1 MRPLL
6 DLTMQEI
13 KKFNEQRAEIY
24 WWFSS
29 LFSKELTD
37 EELKA
42 YQSQQVRGFLQGLS
56 ENEELKKATDGVI
69 ESLNKLQDREDAQL
83 ELSADFCE
91 LFLTSDKHA
100 ALPYASI
107 YLDDSKLLNGKPAQE
122 MAALM
127 QEKGIQLIR
136 TSTSRRIT
144 LLSSSTFSEISS
156 SAQTS
161 LSKKPIWR

>member
-13 KKFNEQRAEIY
+13 KQFNEQRAEIY

-56 ENEELKKATDGVI
+56 ENEELKKATDSVI
-69 ESLNKLQDREDAQL
+69 ESLNKLK
-83 ELSADFCE
+83 
-91 LFLTSDKHA
+91 T
-100 ALPYASI
+100 
-107 YLDDSKLLNGKPAQE
+107 
-122 MAALM
+122 
-127 QEKGIQLIR
+127 EKMR
-136 TSTSRRIT
+136 S
-144 LLSSSTFSEISS
+144 
-156 SAQTS
+156 
-161 LSKKPIWR
+161 